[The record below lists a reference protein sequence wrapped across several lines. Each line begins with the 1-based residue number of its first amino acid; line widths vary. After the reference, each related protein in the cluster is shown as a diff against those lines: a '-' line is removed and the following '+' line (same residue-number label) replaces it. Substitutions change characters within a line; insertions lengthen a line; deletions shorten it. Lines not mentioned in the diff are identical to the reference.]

1 MKPLS
6 YGILLLCGL
15 LASGCATQQVLVEQQ
30 AAQIAQ
36 LQDSLAVLHDAL
48 AFYDYIDSGRYDQD
62 MRSLRETVDRLRYE
76 LAVCQDGGLRVAVEL
91 ADDLFAPTSAALTDR
106 GRRLLDAL
114 AERLVRFPEY
124 RFRIEGYTDNVPI
137 GDRLKERFPS
147 NWELA
152 AARAAAVA
160 RYFIEAHGLDP
171 ERFEVVSY
179 GPTRPIG
186 PNDTPEGRRLNRRVV
201 IWALPPLRE
210 GSSDQ

>member
-1 MKPLS
+1 MKPRS
-6 YGILLLCGL
+6 YGVLLLCGL
-15 LASGCATQQVLVEQQ
+15 LVGGCATQRALVEQQ
-30 AAQIAQ
+30 AAHIAQ
-36 LQDSLAVLHDAL
+36 LQDSLAVLRDSL

-76 LAVCQDGGLRVAVEL
+76 LAVCRDGGLRVAVEL
-91 ADDLFAPTSAALTDR
+91 ADDLFAPASATLTDR
-106 GRRLLDAL
+106 GRRRLDAL
-114 AERLVRFPEY
+114 AERLARFPEH

-160 RYFIEAHGLDP
+160 RYFIEAHGFDP

-201 IWALPPLRE
+201 IRALPPLE
-210 GSSDQ
+210 EVP